1 MGREKTSRRT
11 IAGPKGGGLTKLA
24 GTQAGRVKGQY
35 TAREEEL
42 NEADREVLGAL
53 ADFRDTLH
61 ARTPLERKYTVRRF
75 AAVSPPPEVAPDD
88 VRKTRESLGVSQ
100 PIFAD
105 LLGTSVST
113 VRSWE
118 QGQKIP
124 SPMARR
130 FLTLIASDPTYWKER
145 FISLI
150 EM

>member
-1 MGREKTSRRT
+1 
-11 IAGPKGGGLTKLA
+11 
-24 GTQAGRVKGQY
+24 
-35 TAREEEL
+35 
-42 NEADREVLGAL
+42 VLGAL

-61 ARTPLERKYTVRRF
+61 ARTPLEQKYTVRKF
-75 AAVSPPPEVAPDD
+75 AVVTPPPQLEPDD
-88 VRKTRESLGVSQ
+88 VRKTRETLGVSQ

-113 VRSWE
+113 IRSWE

-130 FLTLIASDPTYWKER
+130 FLALIASDPSYWKER

-150 EM
+150 ET